1 MRVAS
6 SRWLAVGSFIIL
18 FQAFVFAADSSVVE
32 QQFYF
37 SVRTAN
43 VDSVFQKII
52 QTAESKGGYFTNY
65 NNFSLSLRLP
75 VSELQEFQKNLEG
88 FAEITDKS
96 FSSQDRKGDLERLNL
111 QIQSRKKLLDAYH
124 DLVKNAPLKELQS
137 VEREMVNLNVQI
149 ENLQGQKQAIEKRA
163 ALASVSIS
171 ASSFVSPLPRV
182 SSYSPFLWIN
192 STDLNSLRRDF

>member
-1 MRVAS
+1 MRVGLVA
-6 SRWLAVGSFIIL
+6 GSFIIL
-18 FQAFVFAADSSVVE
+18 FQAFAFAADSSVVE
-32 QQFYF
+32 QQISF

-43 VDSVFQKII
+43 VDSILQKII

-75 VSELQEFQKNLEG
+75 VSELQEFQKSLEG

-137 VEREMVNLNVQI
+137 VEREMVNLNAQI
-149 ENLQGQKQAIEKRA
+149 EHLQGQKLAIEKRA

-171 ASSFVSPLPRV
+171 VSVFVSPVARTP
-182 SSYSPFLWIN
+182 SAHSPFLWIN
-192 STDLNSLRRDF
+192 STDLNILRRDF

>member
-1 MRVAS
+1 MRVVS
-6 SRWLAVGSFIIL
+6 GKWLVVSSFIIL
-18 FQAFVFAADSSVVE
+18 LQTFGFAADSSVVE
-32 QQFYF
+32 QQIYF

-65 NNFSLSLRLP
+65 NNSAISLRLP
-75 VSELQEFQKNLEG
+75 VSELQEFQKNLG
-88 FAEITDKS
+88 ALAEIEEKN
-96 FSSQDRKGDLERLNL
+96 FYSQDRKADLERLNL
-111 QIQSRKKLLDAYH
+111 QIQSRKKLLDSYH

-137 VEREMVNLNVQI
+137 VEREMVNLNSQI

-171 ASSFVSPLPRV
+171 AYAFVVPVAKTSSH
-182 SSYSPFLWIN
+182 SPFNWIN

>member
-1 MRVAS
+1 MRVG
-6 SRWLAVGSFIIL
+6 LVVGSFIIL
-18 FQAFVFAADSSVVE
+18 FQAFAFAADSSAVE
-32 QQFYF
+32 QQISF

-75 VSELQEFQKNLEG
+75 VNELQEFQKSLEG

-111 QIQSRKKLLDAYH
+111 QIQSR
-124 DLVKNAPLKELQS
+124 
-137 VEREMVNLNVQI
+137 
-149 ENLQGQKQAIEKRA
+149 
-163 ALASVSIS
+163 
-171 ASSFVSPLPRV
+171 
-182 SSYSPFLWIN
+182 
-192 STDLNSLRRDF
+192 